1 MIPKITQKGP
11 NIVEQYWCGHC
22 GAGLPNPRQFQGDAP
37 KKNWKF
43 CPMCGEPIEYDKAEP
58 VQWAEQNCARCGS
71 WMIMKKGDGPESYF
85 LASSDYVGGP
95 ICRTCMEE
103 HCTQTN
109 CLQCEIGKWPDCPYS
124 WIKKYALKDDD
135 NT

>member
-37 KKNWKF
+37 KKNW
-43 CPMCGEPIEYDKAEP
+43 
-58 VQWAEQNCARCGS
+58 
-71 WMIMKKGDGPESYF
+71 DGPESYF

-103 HCTQTN
+103 HCAQTN

-124 WIKKYALKDDD
+124 WIKKCALKDDD

>member
-11 NIVEQYWCGHC
+11 NIVERYWCGHC
-22 GAGLPNPRQFQGDAP
+22 GAGLPNPCQFQGDAP
-37 KKNWKF
+37 KEAWKF

-58 VQWAEQNCARCGS
+58 VQWTEQNCARCSS
-71 WMIMKKGDGPESYF
+71 WLIMKKGDSSGSYF
-85 LASSDYVGGP
+85 IASSDYVGGS

-103 HCTQTN
+103 HCAQTN

-124 WIKKYALKDDD
+124 WIKKCALKDDD